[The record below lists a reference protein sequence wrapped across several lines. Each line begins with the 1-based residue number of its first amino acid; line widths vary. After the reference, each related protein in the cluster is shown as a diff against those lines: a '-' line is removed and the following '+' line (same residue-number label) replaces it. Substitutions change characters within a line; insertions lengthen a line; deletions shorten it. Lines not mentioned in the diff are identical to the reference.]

1 MRVFVARIFLFLL
14 ELVAMM
20 QRFLSTAMW
29 QIIWF
34 RVSHIVNTFCVY
46 ARVSLRCGV
55 VCCGSKVR
63 QGRLRSWQSVGTALV
78 VAGIVVSGFTLC
90 GGIGCPAVDP
100 LSVFGTAMVMLAV
113 VCELVGGLARI
124 ELLKAQRV
132 DVVKLNAWTALF
144 QLLVRV
150 NISALQ

>member
-1 MRVFVARIFLFLL
+1 
-14 ELVAMM
+14 M
-20 QRFLSTAMW
+20 QN
-29 QIIWF
+29 
-34 RVSHIVNTFCVY
+34 IVCVC
-46 ARVSLRCGV
+46 VCVVVVWCGV
-55 VCCGSKVR
+55 VVVWCGSKVR
-63 QGRLRSWQSVGTALV
+63 QGRLRSWQSVGAALV

-100 LSVFGTAMVMLAV
+100 LSVFGAAMVMLAV

-150 NISALQ
+150 NIHFRVAITFAAFFFFFFLSINAAV